1 MLQSVFPPL
10 AGHADFGGEVERVL
24 DMVDGAILLVD
35 ATEGPLAQTKFV
47 LSKALRRGLRPLVLF
62 NKVDRPTVT
71 PQVRPA
77 GEPTVW
83 TTTDTERQTLEGC
96 LRAMALFSGGASFQS
111 QDAIQRTD
119 RTVPTLGHEGG
130 RPCYV
135 PAQASFGLK
144 AWKVCGHGGA
154 QGSSQN
160 RKNATCCWE
169 LPLQEKPSTAV
180 RHSLRQHADLLRFSP
195 VPLPV

>member
-1 MLQSVFPPL
+1 
-10 AGHADFGGEVERVL
+10 VL

-77 GEPTVW
+77 AEPTVW
-83 TTTDTERQTLEGC
+83 TTTSTDRQRLEGC
-96 LRAMALFSGGASFQS
+96 LRVMALFLGGPSS
-111 QDAIQRTD
+111 LRQDAIQ

-130 RPCYV
+130 RPSYV
-135 PAQASFGLK
+135 PAPASFCLK
-144 AWKVCGHGGA
+144 AWKIVGTA
-154 QGSSQN
+154 
-160 RKNATCCWE
+160 
-169 LPLQEKPSTAV
+169 LPK
-180 RHSLRQHADLLRFSP
+180 D
-195 VPLPV
+195 